1 MYAFFR
7 ITHYGAMA
15 VLTAIGGSAAFLVIQ
30 NLRSGGELW
39 SSVTAFLFLTTLV
52 LTWSYWNIWADN
64 GYPRERALY
73 CRRWVTVSYSLAAI
87 GLALTIVIFPLALWR
102 LTELRAGQSSDVE
115 GHAVAA
121 ILILGSIVL
130 ELALFAA
137 EGVRVA
143 QRIKLHYNGAGTGP

>member
-15 VLTAIGGSAAFLVIQ
+15 VLTAIGASAAFLVIQ

-39 SSVTAFLFLTTLV
+39 DSLTAFLLLTALV
-52 LTWSYWNIWADN
+52 LAWSYWNIWADN

-73 CRRWVTVSYSLAAI
+73 YRRWVTVSYSLAAM

-102 LTELRAGQSSDVE
+102 LTELRAGQSPDVE

-121 ILILGSIVL
+121 IVILGSVVL

-137 EGVRVA
+137 ECVRVA
-143 QRIKLHYNGAGTGP
+143 QRMKRRSD